1 MEVDALSAALAGSR
15 LADYEVLRK
24 IGGKDVTP
32 GGMAATAT
40 MHGVCSYVY
49 TVRSRRAAAA
59 GAGER
64 GRRTADRFRIYYLLT
79 RTPRGSDPARI
90 P

>member
-15 LADYEVLRK
+15 LADYDVLRK

-32 GGMAATAT
+32 GGMAATIT

-49 TVRSRRAAAA
+49 TVRSRRAAVTVCRASLRSTT
-59 GAGER
+59 G
-64 GRRTADRFRIYYLLT
+64 TSCI
-79 RTPRGSDPARI
+79 I
-90 P
+90 